1 MHAGARCCCCCRWH
15 GDRGGRGGQPV
26 DGRRPYSRSCHHPSY
41 RGPLPTALFPL
52 RLSPGS
58 LPSGLA
64 PGDSHAWNW
73 IRTDALPAAQGGA
86 PPSLD
91 LASFLPQERGRL
103 VSFSGRL
110 HGRHLCRLTPAGAD
124 DPSMCCALPCA
135 MHARTAAHA
144 HACLLPGFAS
154 FYFTRK
160 AENCLDDRPLCKVES
175 GRVEYCPHQYH
186 FSIFDRSVFIFVEK
200 FGNMIRSIPLVF

>member
-1 MHAGARCCCCCRWH
+1 MPLRATGI
-15 GDRGGRGGQPV
+15 
-26 DGRRPYSRSCHHPSY
+26 YSRSCHHPSY

-110 HGRHLCRLTPAGAD
+110 HGRHLCRLSPDAGWSRGSIDVLRAA
-124 DPSMCCALPCA
+124 MC
-135 MHARTAAHA
+135 HARPHGPCGHA
-144 HACLLPGFAS
+144 HACLLLGFAS
-154 FYFTRK
+154 FTSPAK
-160 AENCLDDRPLCKVES
+160 LKIGSTTD
-175 GRVEYCPHQYH
+175 PHVRLKEDVPTNI
-186 FSIFDRSVFIFVEK
+186 IFLYL
-200 FGNMIRSIPLVF
+200 IRLFLYL